1 MFGENH
7 MIIIL
12 LFMYFIKTIF
22 KTNNNNNNTEG
33 KVVIEK
39 KDQTIHKP
47 HHLQLLSLYI
57 KTRLTTILKR

>member
-1 MFGENH
+1 
-7 MIIIL
+7 
-12 LFMYFIKTIF
+12 MYFIKKIF